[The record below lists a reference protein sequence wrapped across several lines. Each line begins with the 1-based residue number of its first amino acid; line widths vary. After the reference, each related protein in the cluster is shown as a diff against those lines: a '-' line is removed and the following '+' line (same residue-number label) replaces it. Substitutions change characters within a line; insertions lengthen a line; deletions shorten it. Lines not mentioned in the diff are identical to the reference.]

1 MDGVTAF
8 VLALVGGAGG
18 GAGIAAL
25 LTHRAASRK
34 LNAEAVEIIERAAA
48 STIARLQ
55 AELDEVRAEV
65 KANKAAH
72 DREISYLRRMLRR
85 WREYA
90 LGLSGQLRSAGLV
103 PYDDPPAEEDC

>member
-1 MDGVTAF
+1 MSRR
-8 VLALVGGAGG
+8 LAKLTKPLVNRIVGHGE
-18 GAGIAAL
+18 
-25 LTHRAASRK
+25 
-34 LNAEAVEIIERAAA
+34 EAVEIIERAAA

-72 DREISYLRRMLRR
+72 DKEIRYLKRMLRR

-103 PYDDPPAEEDC
+103 PYDDPPAEEEC